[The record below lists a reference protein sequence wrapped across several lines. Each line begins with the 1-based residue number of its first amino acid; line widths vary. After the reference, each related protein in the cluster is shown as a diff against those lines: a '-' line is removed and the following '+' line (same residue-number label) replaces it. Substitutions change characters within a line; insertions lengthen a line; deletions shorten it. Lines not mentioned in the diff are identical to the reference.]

1 MSVEGEPHEKAVEL
15 LKAALTSVK
24 LVVRYKEYFKTLMLL
39 LQLLWIRSSI
49 CCLARYTP
57 KVLEEMELRFDK
69 QRKARQRQMYS

>member
-1 MSVEGEPHEKAVEL
+1 
-15 LKAALTSVK
+15 
-24 LVVRYKEYFKTLMLL
+24 MLL
-39 LQLLWIRSSI
+39 SQLLWTRSSI